1 MHDSMLYYTAV
12 PILLGG
18 SPRRAGRIAADLYIR
33 HGIRAHWYGRGWH
46 PLIAVYAVRHPVSLP
61 FSEEND
67 GIMVRLLHGFEK
79 QQRHTG
85 GIPCLIPCSREAELF
100 LMRAREILEEHFVL
114 LEPPAAGVNPL
125 YGLVHGKRPMQNY

>member
-33 HGIRAHWYGRGWH
+33 HGIRTHWYGRGWH

-85 GIPCLIPCSREAELF
+85 GIPCLIPCSEEAVQFLSRTREELEERF
-100 LMRAREILEEHFVL
+100 VILEQSAE
-114 LEPPAAGVNPL
+114 GGDPL
-125 YGLVHGKRPMQNY
+125 GGLVHGY

>member
-1 MHDSMLYYTAV
+1 MRDPMLFYTAV
-12 PILLGG
+12 PVLLDG
-18 SPRRAGRIAADLYIR
+18 SPRTAGRLAAALYIR
-33 HGIRAHWYGRGWH
+33 HGVGLHWYGRGWH
-46 PLIAVYAVRHPVSLP
+46 PLLALYTRRHPVSLP
-61 FSEEND
+61 FSEDHD
-67 GIMVRLLHGFEK
+67 GMWIRMLCDFEK
-79 QQRHTG
+79 EQRHIG

>member
-85 GIPCLIPCSREAELF
+85 GIPCLIPCSEEAVQFLSRTREELEERF
-100 LMRAREILEEHFVL
+100 VILEQSAE
-114 LEPPAAGVNPL
+114 GGDPL
-125 YGLVHGKRPMQNY
+125 CGLVHGY